1 MGRGVGT
8 LGKCGMNGICVE
20 KYRVSGMDCEFL
32 LVYGDREFAGE
43 QVDKFQLFMKVGR
56 DAGRLLIIAEKTA
69 ERQKTGG
76 TDDFMVQRWF
86 RQSGKIIKR

>member
-1 MGRGVGT
+1 
-8 LGKCGMNGICVE
+8 
-20 KYRVSGMDCEFL
+20 MDCEFL

-86 RQSGKIIKR
+86 RQSGKIIER